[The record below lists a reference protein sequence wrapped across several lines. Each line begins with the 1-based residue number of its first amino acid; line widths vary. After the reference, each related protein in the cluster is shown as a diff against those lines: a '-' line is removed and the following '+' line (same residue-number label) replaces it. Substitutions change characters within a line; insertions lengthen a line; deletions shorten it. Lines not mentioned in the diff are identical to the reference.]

1 MTIDPSARARISA
14 IAESVPKRWPWTGSG
29 HGPLPP
35 LLVVLT
41 VVTGLVDAVSYVA
54 LGHVFVANMTGNV
67 VFLGFAVA
75 GAPGLSVPAS
85 LAALGAFLAGALAG
99 GRIGVRTGAH
109 RGWHLR
115 AATATSASLVLIA
128 VVLAAV
134 AGEPVSQAARYGL
147 IVLMALA
154 MGVQNAM
161 ARRLAVPDLTTTVL
175 TLTLT
180 GVAADSRLA
189 GGPGGRPARRLIA
202 VAAMLTGALV
212 GALLVIHV
220 DLAVPL
226 ALAAV
231 LLASTAI
238 AAHRLSA
245 PDSGWAKTG
254 TG

>member
-1 MTIDPSARARISA
+1 
-14 IAESVPKRWPWTGSG
+14 
-29 HGPLPP
+29 
-35 LLVVLT
+35 
-41 VVTGLVDAVSYVA
+41 
-54 LGHVFVANMTGNV
+54 
-67 VFLGFAVA
+67 
-75 GAPGLSVPAS
+75 
-85 LAALGAFLAGALAG
+85 
-99 GRIGVRTGAH
+99 
-109 RGWHLR
+109 
-115 AATATSASLVLIA
+115 
-128 VVLAAV
+128 
-134 AGEPVSQAARYGL
+134 VSQAARYGL

-226 ALAAV
+226 AFAAV
-231 LLASTAI
+231 LLAGAAI
-238 AAHRLSA
+238 AAHRLSE